1 MMGFQ
6 GKMAAIYV
14 FHNRIW
20 QVALKGFG
28 SGRDAITASISA
40 E

>member
-6 GKMAAIYV
+6 CEVTAVYELHHGI
-14 FHNRIW
+14 R

-28 SGRDAITASISA
+28 SGRD